1 MDFAALLE
9 PVIKFFSE
17 GIGKIIADV
26 ARAVYEFLYP
36 SNAPAAHP
44 IEIPK

>member
-1 MDFAALLE
+1 MDFNAILE

-17 GIGKIIADV
+17 GIGKVIADV
-26 ARAVYEFLYP
+26 LRTVYEFLYP